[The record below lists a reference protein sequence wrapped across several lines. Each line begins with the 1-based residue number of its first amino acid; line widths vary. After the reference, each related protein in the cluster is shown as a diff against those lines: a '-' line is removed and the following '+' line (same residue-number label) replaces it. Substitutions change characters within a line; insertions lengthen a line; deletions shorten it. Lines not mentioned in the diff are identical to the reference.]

1 MTIIAVAN
9 TKGGVGKSTTAVHLA
24 SWLTRNKQSV
34 VFVNGSF
41 QTGVHTWLD
50 ELDIPYHQE
59 TDPDEIFALLERLDA
74 GARCGYKDSEPTA
87 EPGQIPEA
95 KSAEETSNIAS
106 SLKRA
111 PDYVVVDLPGASES
125 IKTVLDCCD
134 RVLVS
139 VKATALDFEDC
150 RKMIQI
156 LVRKQNLRPNLV
168 GAFFLSMIDRR
179 SNSCQQAKAYFEK
192 HRVNLLSTQIRQL
205 KTIEET
211 PLELSTVFDL
221 PGKTAR
227 SIKSDYHS
235 LFEEFI
241 K

>member
-24 SWLTRNKQSV
+24 NWLTRNKQSV

-41 QTGVHTWLD
+41 QTGVHAWLD

-74 GARCGYKDSEPTA
+74 
-87 EPGQIPEA
+87 
-95 KSAEETSNIAS
+95 
-106 SLKRA
+106 
-111 PDYVVVDLPGASES
+111 DYIIVDLPGASES

-134 RVLVS
+134 RVLVP

-179 SNSCQQAKAYFEK
+179 SNSCQQAKAYFQK

-205 KTIEET
+205 KVIEET
-211 PLELSTVFDL
+211 PLELCTVFDL
-221 PGKTAR
+221 SGSSAR
-227 SIKSDYHS
+227 SIANDYHN

-241 K
+241 KWWLRKNVL